1 MKTALTLV
9 VLFALLTRAEPGV
22 SCSVPATP
30 IFEGSQ
36 IGSSRAAV
44 DDERGIVALDQALR
58 EITNPFTVLCLA
70 ARPGDE
76 DDGALAL
83 VRKKLGARTVMLYA
97 TRGEGDESS
106 TRAELDREL
115 GAVRTREA
123 IEAARVIGA
132 DLSFLNLRDIG
143 YSKSADEVLSGW
155 GHDEALRRLVGAV
168 RLLRPDVIIIN
179 HPAKSGEGTEQA
191 IARLALEAFNE
202 APGTKL
208 APEAGSEG
216 WRVRRIFQRTDEPAG
231 AARLDLK
238 EYDHIRGRSYAQIGL
253 AAHHRFRSRGAGLDQ
268 LTPEREASYYRLI
281 ASALEDS
288 LKPEAGSNALLDG
301 LTLPEN
307 LKRSIEPPRI
317 GDLSP
322 VEAIANRERLAD
334 ALIEKLIEKR
344 AEGDA
349 DVMHERY
356 GPEFVR
362 VVRFTAALERSLAL
376 ALGLS
381 LEVTVSDRVVVHG
394 QKLSARIVLRNGGVR
409 PFPVVF
415 STPEHLSPPGNS
427 AHKDSEVIGVGPGG
441 MATRELDYEIAKDAA
456 VTLPYSEHLYD
467 EGYYAIGSTL
477 PGAQPGAPF
486 GSRLIVSA
494 DVSLGQASIRL
505 SALARYDVAPPVEIT
520 TLPFAL
526 VRDWSTPRDISLM
539 LRVRNR
545 TAGKLAGALWVVPLA
560 LADDDYDP
568 VHIAFT
574 REDEE
579 VAIKLKLRL
588 PILKPPLSPDVLIEF
603 RREKPAPA
611 DALGSAKIAVKAAGF
626 EVPEGLNVGYIR
638 ALDDW
643 LSVALTELGIAH
655 SEIAIEEISVTD
667 HGNANTSAQSRTGC
681 GDLARFDTI
690 IVDSNAHAA
699 HPELGQHN
707 RCLLSYARQGGNLLV
722 LSQRA
727 DDWNLIAADTQF
739 APYPIKLSKDRIS
752 IETAPVKILDLN
764 HPLMSK
770 PNKIDVPDFEA
781 WMVERAVDVP
791 QEWSGEYTPLI
802 ESGDPGEKPLRGSL
816 LAARLGE
823 GAFTYASLSLRRQL
837 LAGNAG
843 AYRLLANLISLTK
856 VNKSPVK
863 PQ

>member
-1 MKTALTLV
+1 MKIALTIV
-9 VLFALLTRAEPGV
+9 VAFALLTRVEPDV
-22 SCSVPATP
+22 SGSRTASP

-36 IGSSRAAV
+36 IGASRTAV
-44 DDERGIVALDQALR
+44 EDERGIVALDQALR
-58 EITNPFTVLCLA
+58 EITNPFTVVSIG
-70 ARPGDE
+70 ARPGDQ
-76 DDGALAL
+76 DDGTLAL
-83 VRKKLGARTVMLYA
+83 LRKKLGARTVMLFA

-106 TRAELDREL
+106 TRAELNREL

-123 IEAARVIGA
+123 IEAARVVGA

-143 YSKSADEVLSGW
+143 YSKSADEVLSAW
-155 GHDEALRRLVGAV
+155 GHDEALRRLVGAI
-168 RLLRPDVIIIN
+168 RSLRPDVIITN
-179 HPAKSGEGTEQA
+179 HAPKTGEGAEQA

-208 APEAGSEG
+208 APEAGSDA

-231 AARLDLK
+231 AVKLDLK
-238 EYDHIRGRSYAQIGL
+238 EYDHLRGRSYAQIGL
-253 AAHHRFRSRGAGLDQ
+253 AAHHRFRSRGAGLDR

-281 ASALEDS
+281 SSTPEDP
-288 LKPEAGSNALLDG
+288 LKSEAASNALLDG
-301 LTLPEN
+301 LTLTEN
-307 LKRSIEPPRI
+307 LSRSIEPPRI

-322 VEAIANRERLAD
+322 VEAIAARERLAD
-334 ALIEKLIEKR
+334 ALIERLIEKR
-344 AEGDA
+344 AEGTA
-349 DVMHERY
+349 DVMRERH

-362 VVRFTAALERSLAL
+362 VVRYTAALERSLAL

-381 LEVTVSDRVVVHG
+381 LELTLSDRVVVHG
-394 QKLSARIVLRNGGVR
+394 QKLAARIVLRNGGVR

-415 STPEHLSPPGNS
+415 ATPEHLSPPGNS
-427 AHKDSEVIGVGPGG
+427 AYKDSEVIGVGPGG

-456 VTLPYSEHLYD
+456 LTLPYSEHLYD

-477 PGAQPGAPF
+477 PGAQPDTAF

-505 SALARYDVAPPVEIT
+505 SALARFDVAPPIEIT
-520 TLPFAL
+520 TAPFAL
-526 VRDWSTPRDISLM
+526 VRDWSTPRDVSLT

-560 LADDDYDP
+560 LADDTYDP
-568 VHIAFT
+568 VHIAFA

-579 VAIKLKLRL
+579 VAIRLKLKL

-603 RREKPAPA
+603 RREKPAAP

-626 EVPEGLNVGYIR
+626 EVAEGLNVGYIR

-643 LSVALTELGIAH
+643 LAVALTELGIAH
-655 SEIAIEEISVTD
+655 SEIAIEEISVTL
-667 HGNANTSAQSRTGC
+667 HGNATTPAESRIGC

-690 IVDSNAHAA
+690 IVDSNAYVA

-707 RCLLSYARQGGNLLV
+707 RCLLQYARQGGSLLV
-722 LSQRA
+722 LNQRA
-727 DDWNLIAADTQF
+727 DDWNLVAANTQF

-752 IETAPVKILDLN
+752 IETAPVRILDLN

-770 PNKIDVPDFEA
+770 PNKIDAPDFEG

-791 QEWSGEYTPLI
+791 QEWSSEYTPLI
-802 ESGDPGEKPLRGSL
+802 ESGDPGEKPLRGTL
-816 LAARLGE
+816 LAARFGE
-823 GAFTYASLSLRRQL
+823 GACTYASLSLRRQL
-837 LAGNAG
+837 LAGNVG
-843 AYRLLANLISLTK
+843 AYRLFANLISLGK
-856 VNKSPVK
+856 VNKSQVK